1 MLIALVLIL
10 FGIFLIVV
18 NPLLGFIPG
27 ILLIVIGLVVGVL
40 ALLGRG
46 VGAVLGIG
54 STKVCPDGRTKI
66 PSGASVCRYCGY
78 RYA

>member
-18 NPLLGFIPG
+18 NPFLGFIPG

-54 STKVCPDGRTKI
+54 STKVCPDCRTKI